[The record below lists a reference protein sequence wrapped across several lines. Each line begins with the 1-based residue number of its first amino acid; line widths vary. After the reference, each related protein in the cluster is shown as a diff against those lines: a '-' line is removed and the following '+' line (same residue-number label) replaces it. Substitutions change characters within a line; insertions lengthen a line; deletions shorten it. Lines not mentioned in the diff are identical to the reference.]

1 MLNHEDIRLI
11 IAKRKEEL
19 GLTWEEVAEKAG
31 VSRSTLMKYGA
42 GQHELRLSMV
52 CRVICVLGM
61 KLDIRLADGK
71 ELNKRRY
78 GHGGADAE

>member
-19 GLTWEEVAEKAG
+19 GLTWEKVAEKAG

-42 GQHELRLSMV
+42 GEHELRLSMV
-52 CRVICVLGM
+52 CRVVAALGLTINICY
-61 KLDIRLADGK
+61 ADGSP
-71 ELNKRRY
+71 LNKRRY